1 VSSRLP
7 TVSIGLPVRNG
18 ERYLRAALDDFLAQ
32 TFDDWEL
39 IISDNASTDS
49 TEEIARDFAARD
61 DRIRYQR
68 NEIDIGALP
77 NANWT
82 IALASGRYFAL
93 AAYDDRHASDFLE
106 RLVAALDG
114 DHGAVLA
121 YGRCQ
126 RIDEH
131 DQPLAYDDL
140 QRAWVDATGRAYPG
154 DMGLER
160 TLADDSV
167 ARYRAVLASASVDAP
182 VHGLFR
188 LGELR
193 RAGGHVVY
201 GSDRLLVARA
211 ALAGRFVFVDAPL
224 FRFRIHPGSTLHL
237 DEATRLERESPGA
250 DVGRRSSKT
259 LRNYLAAVAG
269 ADLRPSARARAM
281 AATAG
286 YAMRRALSPPSA
298 PVASRA
304 A

>member
-1 VSSRLP
+1 VSRRLP

-18 ERYLRAALDDFLAQ
+18 ERYLRAAIDDFLAQ
-32 TFDDWEL
+32 TFGDWEL
-39 IISDNASTDS
+39 IVSDNASTDS

-82 IALASGRYFAL
+82 IALASGQYFAL
-93 AAYDDRHASDFLE
+93 AAYDDRHAPDFLE

-114 DHGAVLA
+114 DAGAILA

-131 DQPLAYDDL
+131 DRPLAYDDL
-140 QRAWVDATGRAYPG
+140 RRSWVDASGRAYPG
-154 DMGLER
+154 DVGLER
-160 TLADDSV
+160 PLADESV
-167 ARYRAVLASASVDAP
+167 ARYRAVLASGSVDAP

-237 DEATRLERESPGA
+237 DEAARLAREAPGA
-250 DVGRRSSKT
+250 NVSQRSART
-259 LRNYLAAVAG
+259 LRNYLAAVAD
-269 ADLRPSARARAM
+269 ADLRPSARARAVV
-281 AATAG
+281 ATAG
-286 YAMRRALSPPSA
+286 YAVRRALYPPAA
-298 PVASRA
+298 PVASHTA
-304 A
+304 